1 MPRAGVTPD
10 RIDHVA
16 GDIADQDGLSAL
28 TMSSVAARLGVS
40 VPSLYKH
47 VDGLDGMRRR
57 LTLKSLDEL
66 GDQVTSA
73 AVGKSRDE
81 ALAAV
86 CDAYRQYAVRHP
98 GRYAATVAAPEPGD
112 SDHEAGASR
121 VLTPVLAVL
130 AGYGLRGSQGIDA
143 TRFVRSALHGFVALE
158 ASHGFG
164 LPQDVDASFEQLVA
178 ALDRALGDWPAASRS
193 TNRRKRARTA

>member
-10 RIDHVA
+10 RIDRVA

-57 LTLKSLDEL
+57 LTLRSLDEL

-73 AVGKSRDE
+73 AVGKSRDD

-86 CDAYRQYAVRHP
+86 CDATGNTQFAILDAMPQPWRH
-98 GRYAATVAAPEPGD
+98 RSQE
-112 SDHEAGASR
+112 
-121 VLTPVLAVL
+121 TPT
-130 AGYGLRGSQGIDA
+130 
-143 TRFVRSALHGFVALE
+143 TR
-158 ASHGFG
+158 
-164 LPQDVDASFEQLVA
+164 
-178 ALDRALGDWPAASRS
+178 
-193 TNRRKRARTA
+193 RARPEC